1 MKTAI
6 NNAKENPKAMKL
18 MAQYYNQLHAELV
31 NSELDEEIFNTT
43 VLSISYRLDGDFVEC
58 FRKLFR
64 SNYMRY
70 CHERRIYYAT
80 HDELDTEK
88 MDVVDD
94 YIDEELHNINLNN
107 LIDAINKST
116 KENL

>member
-1 MKTAI
+1 
-6 NNAKENPKAMKL
+6 
-18 MAQYYNQLHAELV
+18 
-31 NSELDEEIFNTT
+31 
-43 VLSISYRLDGDFVEC
+43 
-58 FRKLFR
+58 
-64 SNYMRY
+64 MRY

-80 HDELDTEK
+80 HDELDIEK
-88 MDVVDD
+88 IDIAEE